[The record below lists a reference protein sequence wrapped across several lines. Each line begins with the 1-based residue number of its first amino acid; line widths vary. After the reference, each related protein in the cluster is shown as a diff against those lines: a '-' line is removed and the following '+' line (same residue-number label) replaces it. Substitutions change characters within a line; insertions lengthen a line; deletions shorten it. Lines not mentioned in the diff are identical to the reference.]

1 MTNNRLDLNRLGRL
15 ALWTLYGERGRILT
29 YGVVMTA
36 LFTVATWLALWFSRQ
51 EDAET
56 RELSLFLAEGL
67 CTSVYCFGCF
77 VFYTRVFTNLKT
89 KREAVTFLSL
99 PASPLEKWLA
109 RVIYACVFL
118 QLLATVSLL
127 LADGLGWL
135 FAQSLGLDYGKG
147 VALGTLATVWKGFS
161 YNLTVGGL
169 RFEAPWLFGV
179 SLNVFSSALVVWS
192 SAGFRH
198 PLLSS
203 IGIMAAL
210 VVFLVAPGLRATQG
224 LLQVLGGEWLTFLFY
239 LSAVVMLFGAYWLLR
254 LSYRALTRRE
264 IVTHKWM
271 NL

>member
-1 MTNNRLDLNRLGRL
+1 MNIAINRKRLGHL
-15 ALWTLYGERGRILT
+15 AVWTLC
-29 YGVVMTA
+29 A
-36 LFTVATWLALWFSRQ
+36 SRQ
-51 EDAET
+51 EMVTYAVAMTAIYTAIIWLMLWVARDESPAD
-56 RELSLFLAEGL
+56 RELTMYLAQGF
-67 CTSVYCFGCF
+67 CTSAYCFGCF
-77 VFYTRVFTNLKT
+77 FFMTRAFAVLGT
-89 KREAVTFLSL
+89 KGGATAFLSL
-99 PASPLEKWLA
+99 PASMTEKWLV
-109 RVIYACVFL
+109 RVLYSFVAL
-118 QLLATVSLL
+118 QLVATAALF

-135 FAQSLGLDYGKG
+135 FSLSLGQEYPRG
-147 VALGTLATVWKGFS
+147 VALGVMEEVARGFRYS
-161 YNLTVGGL
+161 TTVGGETF
-169 RFEAPWLFGV
+169 RSPWLFGV

-264 IVTHKWM
+264 IVTQKWM

>member
-1 MTNNRLDLNRLGRL
+1 MNIAINRKRLGHL
-15 ALWTLYGERGRILT
+15 AVWTLR
-29 YGVVMTA
+29 A
-36 LFTVATWLALWFSRQ
+36 SRQ
-51 EDAET
+51 EMVTYAVAMT
-56 RELSLFLAEGL
+56 AIYTAIIWLMLWVATAALF
-67 CTSVYCFGCF
+67 
-77 VFYTRVFTNLKT
+77 
-89 KREAVTFLSL
+89 
-99 PASPLEKWLA
+99 
-109 RVIYACVFL
+109 
-118 QLLATVSLL
+118 

-135 FAQSLGLDYGKG
+135 FSLSLGQEYPRG
-147 VALGTLATVWKGFS
+147 VALGVMEEVTRGFRYS
-161 YNLTVGGL
+161 TTVGGETF
-169 RFEAPWLFGV
+169 RSPWLFGV